1 MQDSRVGLYRLTAEL
16 ISNGAGAEE
25 EYDAVTNASRVI
37 SCSPAKAP
45 IVLNRCRPTCRRQSD
60 AAETNAAGRIKRS
73 SDTSALP
80 LARVSGMTKLPSIED
95 KALAAVN
102 GEWRTAREIFAIIDE
117 GAFIST
123 RTALARLAN
132 AGLIDRR
139 KEPRQHWEIA
149 RYRIGA
155 APAAHH
161 TGSRA

>member
-1 MQDSRVGLYRLTAEL
+1 
-16 ISNGAGAEE
+16 
-25 EYDAVTNASRVI
+25 
-37 SCSPAKAP
+37 
-45 IVLNRCRPTCRRQSD
+45 
-60 AAETNAAGRIKRS
+60 
-73 SDTSALP
+73 
-80 LARVSGMTKLPSIED
+80 MTKLPSIDD

-149 RYRIGA
+149 RYRIG
-155 APAAHH
+155 P
-161 TGSRA
+161 GFRCSPQSSRA